1 MCRFILNYYEISF
14 FTFLDLYSLP
24 FPFIHNHLSFYDP
37 VGCGGQNNR
46 AQEKDN
52 KYKPKYSTLHIM
64 ANVND

>member
-1 MCRFILNYYEISF
+1 MQVRTWRSKYGISSAIFTLRFE
-14 FTFLDLYSLP
+14 D
-24 FPFIHNHLSFYDP
+24 HNHLSFYDP